1 MLDKKSQD
9 SAKQASIEQDTIEN
23 GSAQNGY
30 EPSSSF
36 LLDIAPLLLTAMIL
50 MVQFFVFK
58 DFTPHIP
65 LACGILIT
73 GLFMKLRRRSWAG
86 MEENFLK
93 VVKIGLPAMIILMGV
108 GMLIGSWI
116 IAGTVPTILYY
127 GFSIFSPSSFLF
139 SVCLICAVIS
149 LATGTS
155 WGTVGT
161 VGLAMMGIGLGLG
174 IPAHFTGGAIVS
186 GAFFGDKMS
195 PLSDTTNLTPAAAD
209 VDLWEHIRGM
219 LPTTVPAMITAL
231 ALYAWIGMS
240 YGNDNVNMSTIQA
253 LQSTLASNYNISLIT
268 LLPAVVVVGAAV
280 FKMPAIPTVL
290 GGVVVASLVAFFL
303 QGVGV
308 SDIFNVLQNGFK
320 SETGFDVVDQL
331 LSKGGVM
338 SMTWVVTLTIFA
350 LAFIGSIEHY
360 GTLRAI
366 MTKINNIVKTRFGL
380 VTTTYA
386 SVIGV
391 GTIIGDVYTTL
402 VLPGRLLK
410 DKYKEMGYKRTTLTR
425 SIEDSGTLL
434 SPLIPWNMGGSFV
447 AATLGIATLTYAPF
461 AFACWLSPLFGLL
474 WAALGKFTPRE
485 DEPTKEIVLTKTS
498 NSTEPAN
505 TASINN

>member
-1 MLDKKSQD
+1 MIDDKPHNPD
-9 SAKQASIEQDTIEN
+9 ID
-23 GSAQNGY
+23 GY
-30 EPSSSF
+30 DPSSSF
-36 LLDIAPLLLTAMIL
+36 LLDIAPLVLTAIIL
-50 MVQFFVFK
+50 MVQFFVFE

-73 GLFMKLRRRSWAG
+73 GLFMKMRGRDWQG
-86 MEENFLK
+86 MEERFLK
-93 VVKIGLPAMIILMGV
+93 VIKIGLPAMIILMGV

-139 SVCLICAVIS
+139 SVCIICAIIS
-149 LATGTS
+149 VATGTS

-161 VGLAMMGIGLGLG
+161 VGLAMMGIGMGLG

-195 PLSDTTNLTPAAAD
+195 PLSDTTNLTPAAAG
-209 VDLWEHIRGM
+209 VELWDHIKGM

-231 ALYAWIGMS
+231 AIYAWIGMG
-240 YGNDNVNMSTIQA
+240 YGDDSIDLSSVRA
-253 LQSTLASNYNISLIT
+253 LQASLADNYNLSVIT
-268 LLPAVVVVGAAV
+268 LLPALVVIIAAV
-280 FKMPAIPTVL
+280 MKMPAIPTVL
-290 GGVVVASLVAFFL
+290 GGVVVASLVAFFM

-308 SDIFNVLQNGFK
+308 SEIFNVLQNGFV
-320 SETGFDVVDQL
+320 SETGFAVVDKL

-338 SMTWVVTLTIFA
+338 SMTWVITLTIFA
-350 LAFIGSIEHY
+350 LGFVGSLEHY
-360 GTLRAI
+360 GTLKAI
-366 MTKINNIVKTRFGL
+366 MAKINRFVKSRIGL
-380 VTTTYA
+380 ILTTYT
-386 SVIGV
+386 SVLGV
-391 GTIIGDVYTTL
+391 GTLIGDVYTTL

-425 SIEDSGTLL
+425 SIEDCGTLL

-474 WAALGKFTPRE
+474 WVFLDKFIPRE
-485 DEPTKEIVLTKTS
+485 EPTTVERLDATS
-498 NSTEPAN
+498 SMDKV
-505 TASINN
+505 

>member
-1 MLDKKSQD
+1 MIDDKPHD
-9 SAKQASIEQDTIEN
+9 PASD
-23 GSAQNGY
+23 GY
-30 EPSSSF
+30 GPSSSF
-36 LLDIAPLLLTAMIL
+36 LLDIAPLVLTAMIL

-73 GLFMKLRRRSWAG
+73 GLFMKLRGRDWQG
-86 MEENFLK
+86 MEDRFLK
-93 VVKIGLPAMIILMGV
+93 VIKIGLPAMIILMGV

-139 SVCLICAVIS
+139 SVCIICAIIS
-149 LATGTS
+149 VATGTS

-161 VGLAMMGIGLGLG
+161 VGLAMMGIGMGLG

-195 PLSDTTNLTPAAAD
+195 PLSDTTNLTPAAAG
-209 VDLWEHIRGM
+209 VDLWDHIKGM
-219 LPTTVPAMITAL
+219 LPTTVPAMVTAL
-231 ALYAWIGMS
+231 AIYAWIGMG
-240 YGNDNVNMSTIQA
+240 YGDDSIDLSSIQA
-253 LQSTLASNYNISLIT
+253 LQTNLANNYNLGVIT
-268 LLPAVVVVGAAV
+268 LLPALVVVAAAV
-280 FKMPAIPTVL
+280 MKMPAIPTVL
-290 GGVVVASLVAFFL
+290 GGVVVASLVAFFM
-303 QGVGV
+303 QGVEV
-308 SDIFNVLQNGFK
+308 SEIFNVLQNGFV
-320 SETGFDVVDQL
+320 SETGFEVVDKL

-338 SMTWVVTLTIFA
+338 SMTWVITLTIFA
-350 LAFIGSIEHY
+350 LGFVGSLEHY
-360 GTLRAI
+360 GTLKAI
-366 MTKINNIVKTRFGL
+366 MAKIDKAVKSRIGL
-380 VTTTYA
+380 ILTTYA
-386 SVIGV
+386 SVLGV
-391 GTIIGDVYTTL
+391 GTLIGDVYTTL

-425 SIEDSGTLL
+425 SIEDTGTLL

-474 WAALGKFTPRE
+474 WAFLNKFIPRE
-485 DEPTKEIVLTKTS
+485 EPTVKNVDTTS
-498 NSTEPAN
+498 TVNEA
-505 TASINN
+505 

>member
-1 MLDKKSQD
+1 MIDEK
-9 SAKQASIEQDTIEN
+9 N
-23 GSAQNGY
+23 QNPSVEGY
-30 EPSSSF
+30 GPSSSF
-36 LLDIAPLLLTAMIL
+36 LLDIAPLVLTAIIL

-73 GLFMKLRRRSWAG
+73 GLFMKLRGRDWDG
-86 MEENFLK
+86 MEQRFLK
-93 VVKIGLPAMIILMGV
+93 VVKIGLPAILILMGV
-108 GMLIGSWI
+108 GMLIGAWI

-127 GFSIFSPSSFLF
+127 GFSIFTPSSFLV
-139 SVCLICAVIS
+139 SVCIICAIIS

-174 IPAHFTGGAIVS
+174 VPAPLVGGAIVS

-195 PLSDTTNLTPAAAD
+195 PLSDTTNLTPAAAGI
-209 VDLWEHIRGM
+209 DLWEHIKGM
-219 LPTTVPAMITAL
+219 LPTTVPAMITAVL
-231 ALYAWIGMS
+231 IYAWIGTS
-240 YGNDNVNMSTIQA
+240 YGSDSVDMSSIEA
-253 LQSTLASNYNISLIT
+253 IKASLASNYNLSVIT
-268 LLPAVVVVGAAV
+268 LLPAVVVIGAAV
-280 FKMPAIPTVL
+280 MKMPAIPTVL
-290 GGVVVASLVAFFL
+290 VGVVVASVIAVFM
-303 QGVGV
+303 QGVGLHDV
-308 SDIFNVLQNGFK
+308 FNVLQNGFK
-320 SETGFDVVDQL
+320 SETGLEIVDQL

-350 LAFIGSIEHY
+350 LAFVGSLEHY
-360 GTLRAI
+360 GTLKAI
-366 MTKINNIVKTRFGL
+366 MAKLDKVIKTRFGL
-380 VTTTYA
+380 VISSYA

-410 DKYKEMGYKRTTLTR
+410 DKYQEMGYKRTTLTR
-425 SIEDSGTLL
+425 AVEDCGTLL

-447 AATLGIATLTYAPF
+447 AATLGIATITYAPY

-474 WAALGKFTPRE
+474 WLALNKFIPRE
-485 DEPTKEIVLTKTS
+485 TPSVPVSEHVVVTS
-498 NSTEPAN
+498 NN
-505 TASINN
+505 I

>member
-1 MLDKKSQD
+1 MIADKL
-9 SAKQASIEQDTIEN
+9 KQPDDPDID
-23 GSAQNGY
+23 GY

-36 LLDIAPLLLTAMIL
+36 LLDIAPLVLTAILL

-73 GLFMKLRRRSWAG
+73 GLFMKMRGRSWDG
-86 MEENFLK
+86 MEERFLK

-108 GMLIGSWI
+108 GMLIGAWI

-127 GFSIFSPSSFLF
+127 GFSVFSPSSFLV
-139 SVCLICAVIS
+139 SVCIICAIIS
-149 LATGTS
+149 VATGTS

-161 VGLAMMGIGLGLG
+161 VGLAMMGIGMGLG

-195 PLSDTTNLTPAAAD
+195 PLSDTTNLTPAAAGIE
-209 VDLWEHIRGM
+209 LWDHIRGM

-231 ALYAWIGMS
+231 IIYAWIGMG
-240 YGNDNVNMSTIQA
+240 YGAENVDLSSIKAIQSSLDA
-253 LQSTLASNYNISLIT
+253 NYNLSVLT
-268 LLPAVVVVGAAV
+268 LLPALVVIIAAV
-280 FKMPAIPTVL
+280 MKKPAIPTVL
-290 GGVVVASLVAFFL
+290 SGVVVACLVAFIM

-308 SDIFNVLQNGFK
+308 SDIFNVLQNGFV

-331 LSKGGVM
+331 LSKGGLM

-350 LAFIGSIEHY
+350 LAFVGSIEHY
-360 GTLRAI
+360 GTLKAI
-366 MTKINNIVKTRFGL
+366 MVKINKMVKSRVGL
-380 VTTTYA
+380 ILTTYA
-386 SVIGV
+386 STLGV
-391 GTIIGDVYTTL
+391 GTLIGDVYTTL

-410 DKYKEMGYKRTTLTR
+410 NKYQEMGYKRTTLTR

-474 WAALGKFTPRE
+474 WAFLDKFIPRE
-485 DEPTKEIVLTKTS
+485 ESTLEKTD
-498 NSTEPAN
+498 
-505 TASINN
+505 NNLLVNEV

>member
-1 MLDKKSQD
+1 MIDEK
-9 SAKQASIEQDTIEN
+9 N
-23 GSAQNGY
+23 QNPSVEGY
-30 EPSSSF
+30 GPSSSF
-36 LLDIAPLLLTAMIL
+36 LLDIAPLVLTAIIL

-73 GLFMKLRRRSWAG
+73 GLFMKLRGRDWDG
-86 MEENFLK
+86 MEQRFLK
-93 VVKIGLPAMIILMGV
+93 VVKIGLPAILILMGV
-108 GMLIGSWI
+108 GMLIGAWI

-127 GFSIFSPSSFLF
+127 GFSIFTPSSFLV
-139 SVCLICAVIS
+139 SVCIICAIIS

-174 IPAHFTGGAIVS
+174 VPAPLVGGAIVS

-195 PLSDTTNLTPAAAD
+195 PLSDTTNLTPAAAGI
-209 VDLWEHIRGM
+209 DLWEHIKGM
-219 LPTTVPAMITAL
+219 LPTTVPAMITAVL
-231 ALYAWIGMS
+231 IYAWIGTS
-240 YGNDNVNMSTIQA
+240 YGSDSVDMSSIEA
-253 LQSTLASNYNISLIT
+253 IKASLASNYNLSVIT
-268 LLPAVVVVGAAV
+268 LLPAVVVIGAAIM
-280 FKMPAIPTVL
+280 KMPAIPTVL
-290 GGVVVASLVAFFL
+290 VGVVVASVIAVFM
-303 QGVGV
+303 QGVGLHDV
-308 SDIFNVLQNGFK
+308 FNVLQNGFK
-320 SETGFDVVDQL
+320 SETGLEIVDQL

-350 LAFIGSIEHY
+350 LAFVGSLEHY
-360 GTLRAI
+360 GTLKAI
-366 MTKINNIVKTRFGL
+366 MAKLDKVIKTRFGL
-380 VTTTYA
+380 VISSYA

-410 DKYKEMGYKRTTLTR
+410 DKYQEMGYKRTTLTR
-425 SIEDSGTLL
+425 AVEDCGTLL

-447 AATLGIATLTYAPF
+447 AATLGIATITYAPY

-474 WAALGKFTPRE
+474 WLALNKFIPRE
-485 DEPTKEIVLTKTS
+485 TPSVPVSEHVVVTS
-498 NSTEPAN
+498 NN
-505 TASINN
+505 I

>member
-1 MLDKKSQD
+1 MDDVAIILITTKEGRAIMIDDKLHD
-9 SAKQASIEQDTIEN
+9 PASD
-23 GSAQNGY
+23 GY
-30 EPSSSF
+30 GPSSSF
-36 LLDIAPLLLTAMIL
+36 LLDIAPLVLTAMIL

-73 GLFMKLRRRSWAG
+73 GLFMKLRGRDWQG
-86 MEENFLK
+86 MEDRFLK
-93 VVKIGLPAMIILMGV
+93 VIKIGLPAMIILMGV

-139 SVCLICAVIS
+139 SVCIICAIIS
-149 LATGTS
+149 VATGTS

-161 VGLAMMGIGLGLG
+161 VGLAMMGIGMGLG

-195 PLSDTTNLTPAAAD
+195 PLSDTTNLTPAAAG
-209 VDLWEHIRGM
+209 VDLWDHIKGM
-219 LPTTVPAMITAL
+219 LPTTVPAMVTAL
-231 ALYAWIGMS
+231 AIYAWIGMG
-240 YGNDNVNMSTIQA
+240 YGDDSIDLSSIQA
-253 LQSTLASNYNISLIT
+253 LQTNLANNYNLGVIT
-268 LLPAVVVVGAAV
+268 LLPALVVVAAAV
-280 FKMPAIPTVL
+280 MKMPAIPTVL
-290 GGVVVASLVAFFL
+290 GGVVVASLVAFFM
-303 QGVGV
+303 QGVEV
-308 SDIFNVLQNGFK
+308 SEIFNVLQNGFV
-320 SETGFDVVDQL
+320 SETGFEVVDKL

-338 SMTWVVTLTIFA
+338 SMTWVITLTIFA
-350 LAFIGSIEHY
+350 LGFVGSLEHY
-360 GTLRAI
+360 GTLKAI
-366 MTKINNIVKTRFGL
+366 MAKIDKAVKSRIGL
-380 VTTTYA
+380 ILTTYA
-386 SVIGV
+386 SVLGV
-391 GTIIGDVYTTL
+391 GTLIGDVYTTL

-425 SIEDSGTLL
+425 SIEDTGTLL

-474 WAALGKFTPRE
+474 WAFLNKFIPRE
-485 DEPTKEIVLTKTS
+485 EPTVKNVDTTS
-498 NSTEPAN
+498 TVNEA
-505 TASINN
+505 

>member
-1 MLDKKSQD
+1 MIDEKPYDPDQD
-9 SAKQASIEQDTIEN
+9 
-23 GSAQNGY
+23 GY
-30 EPSSSF
+30 RPSSNF
-36 LLDIAPLLLTAMIL
+36 LLDIAPLVLTAMIL

-73 GLFMKLRRRSWAG
+73 ALFMKMRGRDWEG
-86 MEENFLK
+86 MEERFLR
-93 VVKIGLPAMIILMGV
+93 VIKIGLPAMIILMGV

-139 SVCLICAVIS
+139 SVCIICAIIS
-149 LATGTS
+149 VATGTS

-174 IPAHFTGGAIVS
+174 IPPHFTGGAIVS

-195 PLSDTTNLTPAAAD
+195 PLSDTTNLTPAAAGIE
-209 VDLWEHIRGM
+209 LWDHIRGM

-231 ALYAWIGMS
+231 AIYAWIGMG
-240 YGNDNVNMSTIQA
+240 YGDDSVDLSSIQA
-253 LQSTLASNYNISLIT
+253 LQANLADNYNLSVIT
-268 LLPAVVVVGAAV
+268 LLPALVVIIAAV
-280 FKMPAIPTVL
+280 MKMPAIPTVL
-290 GGVVVASLVAFFL
+290 SGVVVASLIAFFM

-308 SDIFNVLQNGFK
+308 SVIFDVLQNGFV

-338 SMTWVVTLTIFA
+338 SMTWVITLTIFA
-350 LAFIGSIEHY
+350 LAFIGSLEHY
-360 GTLRAI
+360 GTLKAI
-366 MTKINNIVKTRFGL
+366 MAKINQVVKSRL
-380 VTTTYA
+380 SLILTTYA
-386 SVIGV
+386 SVLSV
-391 GTIIGDVYTTL
+391 GTLIGDVYTTL

-474 WAALGKFTPRE
+474 WAFLNKFIPRE
-485 DEPTKEIVLTKTS
+485 EPSKESFDTVT
-498 NSTEPAN
+498 
-505 TASINN
+505 SINRTS

>member
-1 MLDKKSQD
+1 MIDDKPND
-9 SAKQASIEQDTIEN
+9 PAND
-23 GSAQNGY
+23 GY
-30 EPSSSF
+30 GPSSSF
-36 LLDIAPLLLTAMIL
+36 LLDIAPLVLTAMIL

-73 GLFMKLRRRSWAG
+73 GLFMKMRGRDWEG
-86 MEENFLK
+86 MENRFLK
-93 VVKIGLPAMIILMGV
+93 VIKIGLPAMIILMGV

-139 SVCLICAVIS
+139 SVCIICAIIS
-149 LATGTS
+149 VATGTS

-195 PLSDTTNLTPAAAD
+195 PLSDTTNLTPAAAG
-209 VDLWEHIRGM
+209 VELWDHIRGM
-219 LPTTVPAMITAL
+219 LPTTVPAMVTAL
-231 ALYAWIGMS
+231 ALYAWIGMG
-240 YGNDNVNMSTIQA
+240 YGDDSIDLSSIRA
-253 LQSTLASNYNISLIT
+253 LQTNLADNYNLSIIT
-268 LLPAVVVVGAAV
+268 LLPALVVIIAAV
-280 FKMPAIPTVL
+280 MKMPAIPTVL
-290 GGVVVASLVAFFL
+290 GGVVVASLIAFFL

-308 SDIFNVLQNGFK
+308 SDIFNVLQNGFV
-320 SETGFDVVDQL
+320 SETGFEVVDQL

-338 SMTWVVTLTIFA
+338 SMTWVITLTIFA
-350 LAFIGSIEHY
+350 LAFIGSLEHY
-360 GTLRAI
+360 GTLKAI
-366 MTKINNIVKTRFGL
+366 MAKIDKVVKSRIGL
-380 VTTTYA
+380 ILTTYA
-386 SVIGV
+386 SVLGV
-391 GTIIGDVYTTL
+391 GTLIGDVYTTL

-474 WAALGKFTPRE
+474 WAFLDKFIPRE
-485 DEPTKEIVLTKTS
+485 EPSIETFDAAD
-498 NSTEPAN
+498 PAV
-505 TASINN
+505 SIDKV